1 MPANVIH
8 RGALFTRALSVIGS
22 VGGCIGGSNCS
33 GAIVG
38 GCESLF
44 IEALSLQLAYTSSQ
58 ANWPC
63 SAQGGLFYPI
73 AVRIPNGNVT
83 RLGGNRDNLSPLF
96 CYDFCVSANPI
107 CGKRDLCQDFPLIL
121 SCLLRYAIFN
131 YTLASRSLVRL
142 LFKKEVR
149 DIFSMQLR

>member
-8 RGALFTRALSVIGS
+8 RGALFTRALIVIGS
-22 VGGCIGGSNCS
+22 IGGCIDGSNCS

-63 SAQGGLFYPI
+63 SAQSGLFSPI
-73 AVRIPNGNVT
+73 AVSIPNGNVT

-96 CYDFCVSANPI
+96 SHDLCVSSHPI
-107 CGKRDLCQDFPLIL
+107 CGKRGDICQTFPLIL

-131 YTLASRSLVRL
+131 YTLA
-142 LFKKEVR
+142 
-149 DIFSMQLR
+149 